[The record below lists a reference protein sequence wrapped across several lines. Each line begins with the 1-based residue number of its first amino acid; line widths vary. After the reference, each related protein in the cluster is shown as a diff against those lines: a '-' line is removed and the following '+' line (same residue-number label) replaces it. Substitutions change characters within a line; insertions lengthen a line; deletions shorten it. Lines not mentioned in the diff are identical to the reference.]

1 MARGPRKTGGRVHYP
16 VQEHLKPRGLK
27 GISAEQIEQHWHL
40 YEAYVKNAND
50 LLEELEE
57 AKPGSREWAEL
68 KRRLGFEFNGMVLHE
83 YYFGN
88 LAPGVTM
95 NPGSALAAVLVETW
109 GSIPAWR
116 EDFAKTAEMRGIGW
130 AILYHDYHDP
140 LARRL
145 FNWWVSDHE
154 INHPAGLHP
163 ILVLDVFEHA
173 WMVDYGVGEKA
184 KYVEAFLENV
194 SWEIVEQRFKDS
206 VETQSHSSTLPA
218 AQEAR
223 R

>member
-1 MARGPRKTGGRVHYP
+1 MRGQGTARDSGKSGGRRTYS

-40 YEAYVKNAND
+40 YEAYVKNTNE
-50 LLEELEE
+50 LLEELGE
-57 AKPGSREWAEL
+57 AKPGSRHWAEL

-88 LAPGVTM
+88 LAPGADLS
-95 NPGSALAAVLVETW
+95 PGSPLAGGLVEAW
-109 GSIPAWR
+109 GDIRAWR

-130 AILYHDYHDP
+130 AMLYYDP
-140 LARRL
+140 PARRL

-154 INHPAGLHP
+154 VNHPAGLRP

-173 WMVDYGVGEKA
+173 WMVDYGAGEKA
-184 KYVEAFLENV
+184 RYVEAFLENV
-194 SWEIVEQRFKDS
+194 NWEIVERRFRDCLDTK
-206 VETQSHSSTLPA
+206 VP
-218 AQEAR
+218 AR